1 MLPMDPRKKTER
13 IVKMIMAILI
23 LFPLI
28 AFVMGEIVLHLW
40 NWLMPALFHLPAVTF
55 WQALGLML
63 LSWIL
68 FGGAR
73 GARPGHRR
81 CGRGGFRERLENMP
95 PEEREKMRAKM
106 REWVG
111 NRVSPAAG
119 AESDVTP
126 KA

>member
-1 MLPMDPRKKTER
+1 MLPMDPRKRTQR
-13 IVKMIMAILI
+13 IAKMIMMVLI
-23 LFPLI
+23 FAPLI
-28 AFVMGEIVLHLW
+28 VFIMGDIVLHLW
-40 NWLMPALFHLPAVTF
+40 NWLMPMLFHLPTVTF

-73 GARPGHRR
+73 GAGRGHRR
-81 CGRGGFRERLENMP
+81 CGGGGFRERFANMP

-119 AESDVTP
+119 AEPDATP